1 MDKTCKWKEK
11 QREDKDSSQGDRE
24 LSDRL
29 QDTGI
34 NRKDTWKQ
42 RKVSGEAGKGIKE
55 TASTGETRIAYLYE
69 RDQRCDPVCSIRG
82 LGKKITT
89 AEWRRHSYRLQE
101 RTAPKKRKSKTGQKI
116 NN

>member
-1 MDKTCKWKEK
+1 MPVKE
-11 QREDKDSSQGDRE
+11 RE

-55 TASTGETRIAYLYE
+55 TASTVSQDMLLWKP
-69 RDQRCDPVCSIRG
+69 PVR
-82 LGKKITT
+82 
-89 AEWRRHSYRLQE
+89 
-101 RTAPKKRKSKTGQKI
+101 
-116 NN
+116 